1 MSPVIRIEGKGGISA
16 TILADSISKAGVRI
30 TTFEITYP
38 RIILAEYNTHCM
50 ISRASASSRA
60 IPFPKMVDSLMGAP
74 VRFGQ
79 ANPGMQDKGVDYDAP
94 VGVQAYLDCDM
105 GTDPDGDIIYSDT
118 TGWLSPELAWQEARD
133 IAIQKSREFYEAGY
147 HKQVYNRLTE
157 PFQMM
162 KTVTT
167 ATEWNNFFWL
177 RNDGAADPTLHELAR
192 CMQEAR
198 DASVPFLLLD
208 GEWHLPYLEFSRVNG
223 EMRYFIRDEEHDT
236 PIWLTLEQALK
247 VSAARCAAVSFRNV
261 DYTLEKSEGVFDRL
275 VGDERKHASAFEHQ
289 ATPMETPSQGSYRLG
304 IGAVNTYRCETW
316 EDGISHVD
324 RNGQLW
330 SGKLRGWVCH
340 RKLIPGENREG

>member
-60 IPFPKMVDSLMGAP
+60 IPFPKMVQSLTGQP

-79 ANPGMQDKGVDYDAP
+79 ANPGMQDKGEDFNAP
-94 VGVQAYLDCDM
+94 VRINGLEVAP
-105 GTDPDGDIIYSDT
+105 GI
-118 TGWLSPELAWQEARD
+118 AWDYARD
-133 IAIQKSREFYEAGY
+133 VSALLSEAFYEAGY

-198 DASVPFLLLD
+198 DQSFPFLLLE
-208 GEWHLPYLEFSRVNG
+208 GEWHLPYLEFCRING
-223 EMRYFIRDEEHDT
+223 EMRYYIRDEEHDT

-289 ATPMETPSQGSYRLG
+289 AVPMEAPSQGSYRLG